1 MKQILG
7 GVVLLLVGVAPV
19 FAQTPPPNDNFSNRI
34 VLSGTSLTFS
44 GTLAGAT
51 LESNEPLGGTLTN
64 IAAENPTQSVWWT
77 WTAPQSSL
85 VILEMTGASFDTVGS
100 GGGSLAG
107 CAIYDTT
114 NIFAGAEP
122 ITNMTLDLSRL
133 CPTLTFEAE
142 QGSNYQIQMIG
153 NNSTAYQMF
162 MVATNPPVILQQP
175 RNLTIS
181 AGESTLFTVV
191 ADGYRPWTY
200 QWQFNGTDLPG
211 QTVAMLALTNVDPTM
226 AGSYSVVVS
235 NSGGVVSSAP
245 GLLTVDTSNTPPSLA
260 VGNWSPAEL
269 EFQLTGEI
277 GRNYRIETSSD
288 LNVWSNEVAFDMT
301 PYELSSEYGANSG
314 VLTPNLTS
322 VVFNTNGLSTL
333 DVAGKAPEQFWRAV
347 QYKPANEICINN
359 LRQIRFAKLLWRRRY
374 PQFFGRYDT
383 PQGPDL
389 APFFPQGV
397 LPFCPNDSY
406 RLFVT
411 SYIPNNEETTPQC
424 NVIAS
429 HVLEEAQ

>member
-1 MKQILG
+1 MWLF
-7 GVVLLLVGVAPV
+7 VGAAAV

-64 IAAENPTQSVWWT
+64 FAALNPTQSVWWT

-85 VILEMTGASFDTVGS
+85 VMLEMTGASLDSVGIN
-100 GGGSLAG
+100 GIATAG

-114 NIFAGAEP
+114 NIFGGAEP

-133 CPTLTFEAE
+133 CPTLTFQAE

-200 QWQFNGTDLPG
+200 QWQFNGTELPG
-211 QTVAMLALTNVDPTM
+211 QTVAMLALTNVDLTM
-226 AGSYSVVVS
+226 AGSYSVIVS

-245 GLLTVDTSNTPPSLA
+245 GLLMVAISNTPSSLA
-260 VGNWSPAEL
+260 AGNWSPAEL

-301 PYELSSEYGANSG
+301 PYELFFGYIGPEGPF
-314 VLTPNLTS
+314 PNLTS

-333 DVAGKAPEQFWRAV
+333 EVAGNAPEQFWRAV
-347 QYKPANEICINN
+347 QYRPANEICINN
-359 LRQIRFAKLLWRRRY
+359 LRQIRFAKLLWRRQY
-374 PQFFGRYDT
+374 PEVHGRYDT

-397 LPFCPNDSY
+397 LPFCPNDPY

-411 SYIPNNEETTPQC
+411 SYRPNNEETKPQC

-429 HVLEEAQ
+429 HVLEEPQL